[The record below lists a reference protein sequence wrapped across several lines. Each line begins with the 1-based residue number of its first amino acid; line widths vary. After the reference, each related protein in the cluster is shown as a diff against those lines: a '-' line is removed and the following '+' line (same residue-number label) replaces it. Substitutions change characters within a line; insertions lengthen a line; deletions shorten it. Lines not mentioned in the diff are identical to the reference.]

1 LNFHDAGLE
10 FVVGENGPVL
20 DPGLVGIDGVD
31 RIFEDLGDLLVV
43 ADAHAD
49 EGEDA
54 EIYVEEFIVLET
66 YLVFFFEEGIEPGD
80 EIGEDT
86 QEDGVEAAEELFFF
100 FL

>member
-10 FVVGENGPVL
+10 FVVGKDGSVL
-20 DPGLVGIDGVD
+20 YAGLVGVDGIDRVL
-31 RIFEDLGDLLVV
+31 EDLRDLFIV

-54 EIYVEEFIVLET
+54 EIDVEEF
-66 YLVFFFEEGIEPGD
+66 VFFKPDLILFLEEGVEPAD
-80 EIGEDT
+80 EVGEDT
-86 QEDGVEAAEELFFF
+86 QKDGVKAAEELFFF